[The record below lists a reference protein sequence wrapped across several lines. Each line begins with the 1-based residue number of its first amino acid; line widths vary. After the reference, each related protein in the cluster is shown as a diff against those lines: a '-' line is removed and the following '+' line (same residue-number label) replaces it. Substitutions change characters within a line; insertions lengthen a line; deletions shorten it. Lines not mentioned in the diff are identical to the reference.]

1 GLFAFAGA
9 PDPGDYGS
17 ASQTIEIDPDAEL
30 YTLNV
35 WIMHRFYGKESTGE
49 RFAEVLINDHVIWS
63 SDIVKGNNT
72 NKIGRWRQSEGPLEI
87 EPERFDGETTAT
99 LTFRVRQEVSASVHT
114 ETSFDTLE
122 ASGFEVQNAGF
133 ESLDHWELESTHNA
147 FIPEIVIWQEDRPTQ
162 VFNEVAAAFQNDDDG
177 SDGGSD
183 EASGGSD
190 GGSDEA
196 SGGSDGG
203 SDEASG
209 GSDGGSDEASGGS
222 DGGSDEAAGGAD
234 GGSEEAAGGS

>member
-17 ASQTIEIDPDAEL
+17 ASQTIEIDPDAER
-30 YTLNV
+30 YTLNF

-114 ETSFDTLE
+114 ETSFDTIE

-162 VFNEVAAAFQNDDDG
+162 VFNEVAAAFQRD
-177 SDGGSD
+177 DGGSD
-183 EASGGSD
+183 DASADADGGDDEASADAD
-190 GGSDEA
+190 GGDVDASADADGGDDEA
-196 SGGSDGG
+196 SGD
-203 SDEASG
+203 
-209 GSDGGSDEASGGS
+209 
-222 DGGSDEAAGGAD
+222 
-234 GGSEEAAGGS
+234 

>member
-1 GLFAFAGA
+1 
-9 PDPGDYGS
+9 
-17 ASQTIEIDPDAEL
+17 
-30 YTLNV
+30 
-35 WIMHRFYGKESTGE
+35 
-49 RFAEVLINDHVIWS
+49 
-63 SDIVKGNNT
+63 
-72 NKIGRWRQSEGPLEI
+72 
-87 EPERFDGETTAT
+87 
-99 LTFRVRQEVSASVHT
+99 
-114 ETSFDTLE
+114 ETSFDTIE

-162 VFNEVAAAFQNDDDG
+162 VFNDVAAAFQNDDDG
-177 SDGGSD
+177 SDGGSDEASGGEDGGSDEAAGGADGGSAEASGGADGGSD

-209 GSDGGSDEASGGS
+209 NDAGELPVTGGRLLSFGLLAVVVVTAGASL
-222 DGGSDEAAGGAD
+222 
-234 GGSEEAAGGS
+234 